1 MTNTIVSPEDFD
13 PKDKGDNK
21 NLQNNSE
28 EITQNENVVKQ
39 NPKHFSGLFDL
50 TPEEIEL
57 RRQEEDRELWE
68 RMNEEERESNIRE
81 HKSEEDDTTPDEG
94 GEENVEQTNK
104 QTPGEDDEKRDAADQ
119 LNQSAGRRHLRKDNR
134 KISDLKRT
142 QKQKQKKQERLVNE
156 INKLKADLDRGYL
169 MVPLAEGSDNVK
181 HVKLNKSDREIIEA
195 AVAYKEYD
203 NYETGLD
210 IGEIEQKIIDL
221 ATKKKSSYK
230 DKLNRLKKDSTQDKL
245 VKQISK
251 SLDRA
256 KANGSAALVKSI
268 QSELEAGKKNEAYKS
283 LKSFL
288 SKNLKTV
295 SKRLSKS
302 AEMEQKVLDR
312 VLDKI
317 TPSES

>member
-1 MTNTIVSPEDFD
+1 MTTTIISPEDLD
-13 PKDKGDNK
+13 PKDKSKNK
-21 NLQNNSE
+21 NLQNHSE
-28 EITQNENVVKQ
+28 ENTGNENIEKKTLIHQPGLIQSMWEEAERKEAESIKV
-39 NPKHFSGLFDL
+39 PKD
-50 TPEEIEL
+50 PVEPK
-57 RRQEEDRELWE
+57 RDPRVWE
-68 RMNEEERESNIRE
+68 HI
-81 HKSEEDDTTPDEG
+81 SEEDDTTPAEG
-94 GEENVEQTNK
+94 GEDNVEQPNE
-104 QTPGEDDEKRDAADQ
+104 QDPSEDDEKRDAADQ

-169 MVPLAEGSDNVK
+169 MVPLAEGSDNMK

-230 DKLNRLKKDSTQDKL
+230 DKLNKLKKDSTQDKL
-245 VKQISK
+245 IKQISK
-251 SLDRA
+251 SLDGA
-256 KANGSAALVKSI
+256 KANGSAAMVKSI

-295 SKRLSKS
+295 SKKLSKS